1 MATSLAADGMLE
13 LSTLKVYLLC
23 REDFEE
29 AVSQGTTGPKL
40 FAICGMLRL
49 NLRADVEANEGYN
62 SLIRIT
68 TERAKHIGLPLLAA
82 RCNTKAAL
90 GIASRGAASKWSAIR
105 PAAEAALLDVVDHC
119 FAGEVVMDDATRWLT
134 PNSTATLPTKKELQR
149 SAIRFHPHLRPSA
162 RLLFSA
168 HNNLLLHRAQ
178 KHVNIRWGF
187 AFAPDL
193 LTTPVYVSPEK
204 NYSLAMCVE
213 CHVIQS
219 NETSILRVR
228 RPFSFCSSADL
239 MATFYREDLAA
250 VNASLF
256 QVELSWQ
263 VSPEHGLHAV
273 VSGDAP
279 LFQLENKHLT
289 VPTSHQPHQSSGE
302 SRQDAGTDVEQR
314 AGGVRHPDQP
324 SGPARDPSAEEA
336 FGLLHGLGLS
346 ADEIDDWLEDI
357 QAASLQSEADG
368 YTQAWMATDKAD
380 ADEEAAVRRQAALAT
395 AMDEQRTKS
404 GTKRKRGGASSSH
417 DSTPEDIS
425 YPGDGVDVECVQ
437 EEILQDN
444 LDEVAARETDHVQDD
459 FAQDICQSGFESVA
473 HHWHTQAKLGSKI
486 LADRSVALASVPLGG
501 GYPLQMSLMAT
512 SDPDSSSG
520 QPQAVFFVHWRDV
533 VIKEGRVVR
542 IDVQGRAIY
551 PAGTPAKTYADATV
565 VHPAI
570 GVCVARA
577 RGVLRADIPSD
588 ILRLRR
594 MWEACA
600 SGPVECLPSCVG
612 CKADCQGLGVENDWR
627 TCPLCLQTWHR
638 VCAGRAVPFCR
649 VLFGDA
655 IHTRDIPNIFLA
667 FLCEVCAE
675 WTAACGRVG
684 EVPYRLWMCRGGA
697 PSPECSV

>member
-90 GIASRGAASKWSAIR
+90 GIACRGAASKWSAIR

-239 MATFYREDLAA
+239 MATFYREDPAA

-273 VSGDAP
+273 VSGVAP

-368 YTQAWMATDKAD
+368 NTQAWMATDKAD

-404 GTKRKRGGASSSH
+404 GTKRKRGGRPVHMTAH
-417 DSTPEDIS
+417 PRT
-425 YPGDGVDVECVQ
+425 YP
-437 EEILQDN
+437 IL
-444 LDEVAARETDHVQDD
+444 VM
-459 FAQDICQSGFESVA
+459 
-473 HHWHTQAKLGSKI
+473 GSMWSAFKRKSFKTI
-486 LADRSVALASVPLGG
+486 WMRLL
-501 GYPLQMSLMAT
+501 
-512 SDPDSSSG
+512 
-520 QPQAVFFVHWRDV
+520 
-533 VIKEGRVVR
+533 
-542 IDVQGRAIY
+542 
-551 PAGTPAKTYADATV
+551 PAKPIMFRMISHRTFASLGLSQLLITGTHKRNWGPRFSLTGLWRSHQFRLAGATLYKCLSWQ
-565 VHPAI
+565 HPTQTARLDNHRPCSSCT
-570 GVCVARA
+570 GVM
-577 RGVLRADIPSD
+577 L
-588 ILRLRR
+588 
-594 MWEACA
+594 
-600 SGPVECLPSCVG
+600 
-612 CKADCQGLGVENDWR
+612 
-627 TCPLCLQTWHR
+627 
-638 VCAGRAVPFCR
+638 
-649 VLFGDA
+649 
-655 IHTRDIPNIFLA
+655 
-667 FLCEVCAE
+667 
-675 WTAACGRVG
+675 
-684 EVPYRLWMCRGGA
+684 
-697 PSPECSV
+697 